1 VSSPGAPVSVPPA
14 FREPS
19 SSLCQEKHQR
29 GKQVS
34 RTGRSDSSHPHT
46 QAVLT
51 LAKSLCLLET
61 EQRGGLAPIWWCRN
75 AFGTLQVSSFV

>member
-34 RTGRSDSSHPHT
+34 
-46 QAVLT
+46 
-51 LAKSLCLLET
+51 
-61 EQRGGLAPIWWCRN
+61 GLAEVTVHILTRR
-75 AFGTLQVSSFV
+75 LYLL